1 MPISPAPPLLADL
14 KQLLE
19 VQVVDSALD
28 RARATLAALDTGA
41 STVAEFNIAKT
52 EAEARKTA
60 MIKAQAEQHDGEM
73 KVETI
78 DEKKKRDEKKMFSG
92 GVTGARELE
101 NLQRELD
108 MLGRQKNDAEERV
121 LIAMEATAEAQTAN
135 AQADALVASLT
146 ARYRKI
152 RAVYK
157 ERHAE
162 LSAEIAVLEAER
174 KTVATPVSPPLLA
187 RYDAIR
193 AKKKGVGA
201 APLGADESCGAC
213 HTKISSYLAVEVR
226 AGTAV
231 QVCEYCTRLLVP
243 V

>member
-1 MPISPAPPLLADL
+1 MAISPAPPLLADL
-14 KQLLE
+14 KQLLD
-19 VQVVDSALD
+19 VQTVDTALD

-41 STVAEFNIAKT
+41 STAAEFNVAKA

-60 MIKAQAEQHDGEM
+60 LIKAKAEQHDGEM
-73 KVETI
+73 KIETI
-78 DEKKKRDEKKMFSG
+78 EEKKKRDEKKLFGG

-101 NLQRELD
+101 NLQKELD
-108 MLGRQKNDAEERV
+108 MLGRQKNEAEERV
-121 LIAMEATAEAQTAN
+121 LISMEATSEAQAAYEKAEA
-135 AQADALVASLT
+135 LT
-146 ARYRKI
+146 VTLAARYRKI

-157 ERHAE
+157 DRHAE
-162 LSAEIAVLEAER
+162 LTAEIAALETDR
-174 KTVATPVSPPLLA
+174 KTVAAPVSAPLLA

-193 AKKKGVGA
+193 AKKKGIGA

-226 AGTAV
+226 AGTAL
-231 QVCEYCTRLLVP
+231 QVCEYCTRLLIP